1 MEKVS
6 QGRAPIWPAIL
17 FLLWNLLGC
26 AAFVMQST
34 MDLDALAATDPVQAQ
49 IWATMPAW
57 AWAAYLVAVAAG
69 TLGAIALLMRSRLAV
84 LLSLLCVA
92 AVLVQFGYAFLGTD
106 LLALK
111 GPSSAIFPAIIVLL
125 AIAQW
130 IYARWL
136 RRRGALR

>member
-1 MEKVS
+1 MGL
-6 QGRAPIWPAIL
+6 GRLSGRRRGRHARRDRA
-17 FLLWNLLGC
+17 
-26 AAFVMQST
+26 T
-34 MDLDALAATDPVQAQ
+34 DAL
-49 IWATMPAW
+49 
-57 AWAAYLVAVAAG
+57 
-69 TLGAIALLMRSRLAV
+69 RLAV